1 MHQDI
6 IERLRIDPGQRT
18 LGELLQDREAAAHE
32 INRLRERLERT
43 ATIKAK
49 PRKETEASPA
59 PPINPRTLFRLSD
72 LCESLGVS
80 RSTIYRWMSE
90 GEFPAPVHISERAV
104 RWRSE
109 DIEQWK
115 NALRQ

>member
-6 IERLRIDPGQRT
+6 TDRLRIDPGQRT

-32 INRLRERLERT
+32 IEKLRSQLERRAAIRT
-43 ATIKAK
+43 K
-49 PRKETEASPA
+49 PREKTAASA
-59 PPINPRTLFRLSD
+59 PTHVGTQMLIRLSD
-72 LCESLGVS
+72 LSESLGVS

-90 GEFPAPVHISERAV
+90 GEFPAPVRIGDRAV

-109 DIEQWK
+109 DIEEWK
-115 NALRQ
+115 SALER

>member
-6 IERLRIDPGQRT
+6 IDRLRIDPGQRT
-18 LGELLQDREAAAHE
+18 LGELLQDREAAAQE
-32 INRLRERLERT
+32 IKRLRERLERVSAIRT
-43 ATIKAK
+43 KSK
-49 PRKETEASPA
+49 EETEAST
-59 PPINPRTLFRLSD
+59 PPMNPRTLFRLSD

-80 RSTIYRWMSE
+80 RSAIYRWISE
-90 GEFPAPVHISERAV
+90 VEFPAPVHISERAV

-115 NALRQ
+115 NALRR